1 MLYVVASNGADG
13 ELRICIP
20 ISDVIHGQ
28 VDQGVKMLLDT
39 GGEVAQRDLTFEMI
53 RCPSVPLVVVFTKL
67 DLIVPNVSSSRNDFE
82 ERCRSQFGK
91 VPAEIVSSIYSFVC
105 VRVRVVSHLCL
116 QHSQSFASLSTN

>member
-1 MLYVVASNGADG
+1 MMRKASHRGLYHDARPQESPKFGEPTRYLVKKQCYMWLVSNEADG

-20 ISDVIHGQ
+20 ISDVIDGQ

-67 DLIVPNVSSSRNDFE
+67 DLIVPNVS
-82 ERCRSQFGK
+82 
-91 VPAEIVSSIYSFVC
+91 
-105 VRVRVVSHLCL
+105 
-116 QHSQSFASLSTN
+116 